1 MPQRPPEDGRRRTV
15 EAMERRTRIKFCGIT
30 RESDALDAVALG
42 ADALGFVLHP
52 PSPRYVEPAVAKAI
66 VAKLPP
72 FVSAVGL
79 FVDLPLAEVRAIV
92 AEVHFDLAQFHGE
105 ETADYCR
112 AYGGPY
118 VKAVRLETGTTLA
131 AAARA
136 YADARALLLDAW
148 HPQLAGG
155 TGQAFDWSLIPR
167 ERDKPIVLAGGLD
180 AANVGRA
187 LRAVRPYAVDVS
199 GGIEQAKGIKDYGK
213 MQAFVAEVLAV
224 EREYAV

>member
-1 MPQRPPEDGRRRTV
+1 
-15 EAMERRTRIKFCGIT
+15 MERRTRIKFCGIT

-42 ADALGFVLHP
+42 ADALGFVFYP
-52 PSPRYVEPAVAKAI
+52 PSPRYVAPAVAQAI

-72 FVSAVGL
+72 FVSVVGL
-79 FVDLPLAEVRAIV
+79 FVDAPLAEVRAV
-92 AEVHFDLAQFHGE
+92 AADLPLDLVQFHGE

-112 AYGGPY
+112 AYGGPHL
-118 VKAVRLETGTTLA
+118 KAVRLETGLSLQA
-131 AAARA
+131 AAET
-136 YADARALLLDAW
+136 YVEARALLLDSW

-167 ERDKPIVLAGGLD
+167 ERTKPIVLAGGLD
-180 AANVGRA
+180 ASNVGRA
-187 LRAVRPYAVDVS
+187 IRMVQPYAVDVS

>member
-1 MPQRPPEDGRRRTV
+1 
-15 EAMERRTRIKFCGIT
+15 MERRTRIKFCGIT

-52 PSPRYVEPAVAKAI
+52 PSPRYVAPAAARAI

-79 FVDLPLAEVRAIV
+79 FVDLPLSEVRAIV
-92 AEVHFDLAQFHGE
+92 AEARFDLAQFHGE

-112 AYGGPY
+112 AYAGPY
-118 VKAVRLETGTTLA
+118 LKAVRLETGQSLA
-131 AAARA
+131 TAALD
-136 YADARALLLDAW
+136 YADARALLLDSW
-148 HPQLAGG
+148 HPHLAGG

-167 ERDKPIVLAGGLD
+167 ERGKPIVLAGGLD
-180 AANVGRA
+180 VSNVGRA

-199 GGIEQAKGIKDYGK
+199 GGIEHAKGIKDYGK

-224 EREYAV
+224 EREHAD

>member
-1 MPQRPPEDGRRRTV
+1 
-15 EAMERRTRIKFCGIT
+15 MERRTRIKFCGIT

-52 PSPRYVEPAVAKAI
+52 SSPRYVAPATAKVI

-72 FVSAVGL
+72 FVAAVGL

-92 AEVHFDLAQFHGE
+92 AEAHFDLAQFHGD

-118 VKAVRLETGTTLA
+118 LKAVRLETGLTLA

-136 YADARALLLDAW
+136 YAEARALLLDSW

-180 AANVGRA
+180 ASNVGRA

>member
-1 MPQRPPEDGRRRTV
+1 
-15 EAMERRTRIKFCGIT
+15 MERRTRIKFCGIT

-52 PSPRYVEPAVAKAI
+52 LSPRYIAPAVAKAI

-92 AEVHFDLAQFHGE
+92 AEARFDLVQFHGE
-105 ETADYCR
+105 ETAEYCR
-112 AYGGPY
+112 AYAAPY
-118 VKAVRLETGTTLA
+118 LKAVRLETGQSLA
-131 AAARA
+131 TAAHE
-136 YADARALLLDAW
+136 YAGARALLLDSW

-167 ERDKPIVLAGGLD
+167 ERAKPIVLAGGLD
-180 AANVGRA
+180 ASNVGRA

-224 EREYAV
+224 EREHAD